1 MPRGIV
7 QRGMDEPGDVAD
19 LDPQRRKAVCVTS
32 PVLNVLMDFRES
44 SVFSAGEGGGRIS
57 LSCIFSGV
65 SGSREEEDLPPSSM
79 AIRTD
84 GPLGT
89 LADSDRRVS

>member
-7 QRGMDEPGDVAD
+7 QRGMDEPGDMAD

-44 SVFSAGEGGGRIS
+44 SVFSAGEGGTGYPFLAFFQVFQGVVRKKTYHRHPWQFEPMDHLGRW
-57 LSCIFSGV
+57 LT
-65 SGSREEEDLPPSSM
+65 L
-79 AIRTD
+79 TD
-84 GPLGT
+84 
-89 LADSDRRVS
+89 V